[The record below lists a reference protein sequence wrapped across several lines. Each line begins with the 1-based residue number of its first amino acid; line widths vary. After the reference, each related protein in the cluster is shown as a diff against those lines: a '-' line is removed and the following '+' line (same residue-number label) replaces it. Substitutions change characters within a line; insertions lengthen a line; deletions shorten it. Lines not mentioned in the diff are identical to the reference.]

1 MNLETITEKV
11 KDNLDLPSVQEKFSS
26 AKEKFSSIQPEHPNV
41 DLAER
46 ILSVL
51 GGVFLTYK
59 SIKMLRNH
67 PIIGMQ
73 EAIAGGLLIYRG
85 ATGFCPVYKALDMDG
100 TDPGALNITETFIV
114 DRPRAEVY
122 TFWRRLENL
131 PRFMKHLASV
141 DEYDQKNSHWRAN
154 LPGEILK
161 LNWNAEITHEEE
173 NSYIGWHSVE
183 GSMVENA
190 GKVTFRDA
198 INGSGT
204 ELTVDISYFPP
215 AGSLGQGI
223 ARLLNGMFEKAVR
236 EDVTNFKHYIE
247 GEEYKT
253 YEHKPALWDH
263 VEDAV
268 NKFR

>member
-1 MNLETITEKV
+1 M
-11 KDNLDLPSVQEKFSS
+11 KDNLNV
-26 AKEKFSSIQPEHPNV
+26 SSIRENFSAIQSEDPNL
-41 DLAER
+41 DITER
-46 ILSVL
+46 VLSVL

-59 SIKMLRNH
+59 SLKTLKKH
-67 PIIGMQ
+67 PFIGIQ
-73 EAIAGGLLIYRG
+73 EAMAGGLLLYRG
-85 ATGFCPVYKALDMDG
+85 ATGYCPVYNALDKDG
-100 TDPGALNITETFIV
+100 TDPSAVNITETFIV

-122 TFWRRLENL
+122 SFWRRLENL

-141 DEYDQKNSHWRAN
+141 DEYDHKNSHWRAN

-161 LNWNAEITHEEE
+161 LNWNAEITHEDE
-173 NSYIGWHSVE
+173 NNYIGWQSVE

-190 GKVTFRDA
+190 GKVTFHDA
-198 INGSGT
+198 VNGTGT

-223 ARLLNGMFEKAVR
+223 ARLLNGVFEKAVR

-253 YEHKPALWDH
+253 YEHKTGPHNL
-263 VEDAV
+263 VEEV
-268 NKFR
+268 INTFK

>member
-11 KDNLDLPSVQEKFSS
+11 KHQLDLPSIQENLSS
-26 AKEKFSSIQPEHPNV
+26 VEAENPNV
-41 DLAER
+41 DLPER

-51 GGVFLTYK
+51 GGIFLTYK
-59 SIKMLRNH
+59 SLKMLRKH
-67 PIIGMQ
+67 PFIGIQ

-85 ATGFCPVYKALDMDG
+85 TTGYCPVYGALDKDG
-100 TDPGALNITETFIV
+100 TDPRALNITETFIV
-114 DRPRAEVY
+114 ERPREEVY
-122 TFWRRLENL
+122 SFWRRLENL

-141 DEYDQKNSHWRAN
+141 DEHDQKKSHWRAN

-161 LNWNAEITHEEE
+161 LNWNAEITREEE
-173 NSYIGWHSVE
+173 NNYLGWQSVE

-190 GKVTFRDA
+190 GKVTFHDA
-198 INGSGT
+198 LNGSGT

-223 ARLLNGMFEKAVR
+223 AYLLNGLFEKMVR

-247 GEEYKT
+247 GEDYKT
-253 YEHKPALWDH
+253 YEHKPVLQNFT
-263 VEDAV
+263 EDVV
-268 NKFR
+268 NTFK

>member
-1 MNLETITEKV
+1 MNLDTITEKL
-11 KDNLDLPSVQEKFSS
+11 KGNLDV
-26 AKEKFSSIQPEHPNV
+26 SSIRENLSAFQSDSPNV
-41 DLAER
+41 DLTER

-59 SIKMLRNH
+59 GFKTLEKH
-67 PIIGMQ
+67 PFIGVQ
-73 EAIAGGLLIYRG
+73 EGIAGALLIYRG
-85 ATGFCPVYKALDMDG
+85 ATGFCPVYGALDQDG
-100 TDPGALNITETFIV
+100 TDPSALNITETFIV
-114 DRPRAEVY
+114 DRPRQEVY
-122 TFWRRLENL
+122 SFWRRLENL

-141 DEYDQKNSHWRAN
+141 DEYDRKNSHWRAN

-161 LNWNAEITHEEE
+161 LNWNAEITREDE
-173 NSYIGWHSVE
+173 NNYIGWQSVE

-190 GKVTFRDA
+190 GKVTFHDA

-223 ARLLNGMFEKAVR
+223 ARLLNGLFEKAVR

-247 GEEYKT
+247 GDEYKT
-253 YEHKPALWDH
+253 YEHKPALRDH
-263 VEDAV
+263 VEDVV
-268 NKFR
+268 NTFK

>member
-1 MNLETITEKV
+1 MNLESLTEKLTDKLNV
-11 KDNLDLPSVQEKFSS
+11 
-26 AKEKFSSIQPEHPNV
+26 SSIREDIGSIQSEKPNV
-41 DLAER
+41 DLTER
-46 ILSVL
+46 LLSVL
-51 GGVFLTYK
+51 GGVYLTYK
-59 SIKMLRNH
+59 SLKTLKKH
-67 PIIGMQ
+67 PVIGIQ
-73 EAIAGGLLIYRG
+73 EAIAGGVLIYRG
-85 ATGFCPVYKALDMDG
+85 ATGFCPVYNALDRDG
-100 TDPGALNITETFIV
+100 TDLAALNITESFIV
-114 DRPRAEVY
+114 DRPREEVY
-122 TFWRRLENL
+122 KFWRRLENL

-141 DEYDQKNSHWRAN
+141 DEYDEKSSHWRAN

-161 LNWNAEITHEEE
+161 LNWNAEITREDE
-173 NSYIGWHSVE
+173 NNYIGWHSVE

-190 GKVTFRDA
+190 GKVTFHDA

-253 YEHKPALWDH
+253 YEHKPALW
-263 VEDAV
+263 EKAEEAV
-268 NKFR
+268 NTFK

>member
-1 MNLETITEKV
+1 MNLETIT
-11 KDNLDLPSVQEKFSS
+11 DNLTENLHLDTVQEKINLVQEKFD
-26 AKEKFSSIQPEHPNV
+26 SIQAENPNV
-41 DLAER
+41 DLTER

-51 GGVFLTYK
+51 GGVYLTYQ
-59 SIKMLRNH
+59 SLKMLRKH
-67 PIIGMQ
+67 PILGVQ

-85 ATGFCPVYKALDMDG
+85 ATGYCPVYNALDMDG
-100 TDPGALNITETFIV
+100 TDPRALNITETFIV

-122 TFWRRLENL
+122 AFWRRLENL

-141 DEYDQKNSHWRAN
+141 DEYDRKNSHWRAN

-190 GKVTFRDA
+190 GKVTFHDA
-198 INGSGT
+198 IGGTGT
-204 ELTVDISYFPP
+204 ELTVDVSYFPP

-223 ARLLNGMFEKAVR
+223 ARLLNGLFEKAVR

-247 GEEYKT
+247 GEEYQT

-263 VEDAV
+263 VEEVV
-268 NKFR
+268 NTFK